1 MKLYHSFFILLLS
14 FLGCREVIVP
24 KPKAFLNLTY
34 PDAIYQKTA
43 LELPFKFDK
52 NKLAVVEGIQHKESS
67 QSLNLNYPLIKAK
80 LYLSYHPLDENLS
93 RYVSE
98 TEFTTK
104 NHAKVAHEV
113 TEQKFENFRT
123 NVFGKMYELTG
134 PVASQCQFYVT
145 DSSQHFL
152 TGSLYFKVKPNYDSI
167 LPAVRYLQKDMIRL
181 VESLEWKF

>member
-1 MKLYHSFFILLLS
+1 MKLYHPIFILMLS
-14 FLGCREVIVP
+14 FIGCREAIVP
-24 KPKAFLNLTY
+24 KPNAFLSLKY
-34 PDAIYQKTA
+34 PDALYQNIA
-43 LELPFKFDK
+43 MDLPIKFDK
-52 NKLAVVEGIQHKESS
+52 NKLAIVEGIKYKKSS
-67 QSLNLNYPLIKAK
+67 QSLNLNYPLLKAK
-80 LYLSYHPLDENLS
+80 LYLSYHPLNENLA

-104 NHAKVAHEV
+104 NHAKVAHEI

-152 TGSLYFKVKPNYDSI
+152 TGAMYFKVKPNYDSI
-167 LPAVRYLQKDMIRL
+167 LPAVRYLQKDIIRL

>member
-1 MKLYHSFFILLLS
+1 MKLYHSVFILLLS
-14 FLGCREVIVP
+14 FLGCREMIVP

-34 PDAIYQKTA
+34 PDAIYQKTT
-43 LELPFKFDK
+43 LDLPFKFDK
-52 NKLAVVEGIQHKESS
+52 NKLAVVEGIQNKESS

-80 LYLSYHPLDENLS
+80 LYLSYHPLNENLS

-123 NVFGKMYELTG
+123 NVFGKMYEFTG

-152 TGSLYFKVKPNYDSI
+152 IGSLYFKVKPNYDSI
-167 LPAVRYLQKDMIRL
+167 LPAVHYLQKDMIRL

>member
-1 MKLYHSFFILLLS
+1 MA
-14 FLGCREVIVP
+14 CREAIVP
-24 KPKAFLNLTY
+24 KPNAFLSLKY
-34 PDAIYQKTA
+34 PDAFYQKIA
-43 LELPFKFDK
+43 LNQPFKFDK
-52 NKLAVVEGIQHKESS
+52 NKLAVVEGIQYKESS
-67 QSLNLNYPLIKAK
+67 QSLNLNYPLLKAK
-80 LYLSYHPLDENLS
+80 LYLSYHPLNENLA

-104 NHAKVAHEV
+104 NHAKVAHQV
-113 TEQKFENFRT
+113 TEQKFENLRT
-123 NVFGKMYELTG
+123 NIFGKMYELTG

-152 TGSLYFKVKPNYDSI
+152 TGALYFKVKPNYDSI

>member
-1 MKLYHSFFILLLS
+1 M
-14 FLGCREVIVP
+14 GCREAIVP
-24 KPKAFLNLTY
+24 KPNAFLSLKY
-34 PDAIYQKTA
+34 PEAFYQKIA
-43 LELPFKFDK
+43 LDQPFKFDK
-52 NKLAVVEGIQHKESS
+52 NKLAVVEGIQYKESS
-67 QSLNLNYPLIKAK
+67 QSLNLNYPLLKAK
-80 LYLSYHPLDENLS
+80 LYLSYHPLNENLA

-104 NHAKVAHEV
+104 NHAKVAHQV
-113 TEQKFENFRT
+113 TEQKFENLRT
-123 NVFGKMYELTG
+123 NIFGKMYELTG

-152 TGSLYFKVKPNYDSI
+152 TGALYFKVKPNYDSI

>member
-1 MKLYHSFFILLLS
+1 MS
-14 FLGCREVIVP
+14 CREGFVP
-24 KPKAFLNLTY
+24 KPNAFLSLKY
-34 PDAIYQKTA
+34 PDALYHNIA
-43 LELPFKFDK
+43 LNLPFKFDK
-52 NKLAVVEGIQHKESS
+52 NKLAIVQVIQNKGNSK
-67 QSLNLNYPLIKAK
+67 SLNLNYPLLKAN

-167 LPAVRYLQKDMIRL
+167 LPAVRYVHKDMIRL

>member
-1 MKLYHSFFILLLS
+1 MA
-14 FLGCREVIVP
+14 CREAIVP
-24 KPKAFLNLTY
+24 KPNAFLSLKY
-34 PDAIYQKTA
+34 PDAFYQKIA
-43 LELPFKFDK
+43 LNQPFKFDK
-52 NKLAVVEGIQHKESS
+52 NKLAVVEGIQYKESS
-67 QSLNLNYPLIKAK
+67 QSLNLNYPLLKAK
-80 LYLSYHPLDENLS
+80 LYLSYHPLNENLA

-104 NHAKVAHEV
+104 NHAKVAHQV
-113 TEQKFENFRT
+113 TEQKFENLRT

-134 PVASQCQFYVT
+134 PVASQSQFYVT

-152 TGSLYFKVKPNYDSI
+152 TGALYFKVKPNYDSI

>member
-1 MKLYHSFFILLLS
+1 MKSTYLTVLMKGSKLHEGTLLKNALCTNAICGPSRASIL
-14 FLGCREVIVP
+14 
-24 KPKAFLNLTY
+24 
-34 PDAIYQKTA
+34 TA
-43 LELPFKFDK
+43 LDLPFKFDK
-52 NKLAVVEGIQHKESS
+52 NKLAVVGSIQHKESS

-80 LYLSYHPLDENLS
+80 LYLSYHALDENLS

-167 LPAVRYLQKDMIRL
+167 LPAVRYLQKDMIQL
-181 VESLEWKF
+181 VQSLEWKF

>member
-1 MKLYHSFFILLLS
+1 MLFFMA
-14 FLGCREVIVP
+14 CREAIVP
-24 KPKAFLNLTY
+24 KPNAFLSLKY
-34 PDAIYQKTA
+34 PDAFYQKIA
-43 LELPFKFDK
+43 LNQPFKFDK
-52 NKLAVVEGIQHKESS
+52 NKLAVVEGIQYKESS
-67 QSLNLNYPLIKAK
+67 QSLNLNYPLLKAK
-80 LYLSYHPLDENLS
+80 LYLSYHPLNENLA

-104 NHAKVAHEV
+104 NHAKVAHQV
-113 TEQKFENFRT
+113 TEQKFENLRT

-152 TGSLYFKVKPNYDSI
+152 TGALYFKVKPNYDSI

>member
-1 MKLYHSFFILLLS
+1 M
-14 FLGCREVIVP
+14 GCRETVVP
-24 KPKAFLNLTY
+24 KPNAYLSLKYPEAF
-34 PDAIYQKTA
+34 YQNIV
-43 LELPFKFDK
+43 LDLPIKFDK
-52 NKLAVVEGIQHKESS
+52 NKLAIVEGIQHREISK
-67 QSLNLNYPLIKAK
+67 SLNLNYPLLKAK
-80 LYLSYHPLDENLS
+80 LYLSYNPLNENLT

-98 TEFTTK
+98 TELNTK
-104 NHAKVAHEV
+104 NHAKVAHEI

-152 TGSLYFKVKPNYDSI
+152 TGALYFKVKPNYDSI

>member
-1 MKLYHSFFILLLS
+1 M
-14 FLGCREVIVP
+14 
-24 KPKAFLNLTY
+24 
-34 PDAIYQKTA
+34 
-43 LELPFKFDK
+43 ELPFKFDK

-67 QSLNLNYPLIKAK
+67 QSLKLNYPLIKAK

-181 VESLEWKF
+181 VESLEWEF

>member
-1 MKLYHSFFILLLS
+1 M
-14 FLGCREVIVP
+14 GCREAIVP
-24 KPKAFLNLTY
+24 KPNAFLSLKY
-34 PDAIYQKTA
+34 PEAFYQKIA
-43 LELPFKFDK
+43 LDQPFKFDK
-52 NKLAVVEGIQHKESS
+52 NKLAVVEGIQYKESS
-67 QSLNLNYPLIKAK
+67 QSLNLNYPLLKAK
-80 LYLSYHPLDENLS
+80 LYLSYHPLNENLA

-104 NHAKVAHEV
+104 NHAKVAHQV
-113 TEQKFENFRT
+113 TEQKFENLRT

-145 DSSQHFL
+145 DSTQHFL
-152 TGSLYFKVKPNYDSI
+152 TGALYFKVKPNYDSI

>member
-1 MKLYHSFFILLLS
+1 M
-14 FLGCREVIVP
+14 GCRETIVP
-24 KPKAFLNLTY
+24 KPNAYLSLKY
-34 PDAIYQKTA
+34 PDAFYQNIA
-43 LELPFKFDK
+43 LDLPVKFDI
-52 NKLAVVEGIQHKESS
+52 NKLAIVEGIQYKESS
-67 QSLNLNYPLIKAK
+67 QSLILNYPLLKAK
-80 LYLSYHPLDENLS
+80 LYLSYHPLNENLT

-104 NHAKVAHEV
+104 NHAKVAHEI

-167 LPAVRYLQKDMIRL
+167 LPAVRYLQKDMIQL
-181 VESLEWKF
+181 VQSCLLYTSDAADE

>member
-1 MKLYHSFFILLLS
+1 MKLYHPIFILMLS
-14 FLGCREVIVP
+14 FIGCREAVVP

-34 PDAIYQKTA
+34 PDAFYQEIA
-43 LELPFKFDK
+43 LDLPFKFDK
-52 NKLAVVEGIQHKESS
+52 NKLAVIEGIQHKESS
-67 QSLNLNYPLIKAK
+67 QSLNLNYPLLKGK
-80 LYLSYHPLDENLS
+80 LFLSYHPLNYDLT

-113 TEQKFENFRT
+113 TEQKFENFQT

-167 LPAVRYLQKDMIRL
+167 LPAVRYIQKDMIRL

>member
-1 MKLYHSFFILLLS
+1 MA
-14 FLGCREVIVP
+14 CREAIVP
-24 KPKAFLNLTY
+24 KPNAFLSLKY
-34 PDAIYQKTA
+34 PDAFYQKIA
-43 LELPFKFDK
+43 LNQPFKFDK
-52 NKLAVVEGIQHKESS
+52 NKLAVVEGIQYKESS
-67 QSLNLNYPLIKAK
+67 QSLNLNYPLLKAK
-80 LYLSYHPLDENLS
+80 LYLSYHPLNENLA

-104 NHAKVAHEV
+104 NHAKVAHQV
-113 TEQKFENFRT
+113 TEQKFENLRT

-152 TGSLYFKVKPNYDSI
+152 TGALYFKVKPNYDSI

>member
-1 MKLYHSFFILLLS
+1 M
-14 FLGCREVIVP
+14 GCREAIVP
-24 KPKAFLNLTY
+24 KPNAFLSLKY
-34 PDAIYQKTA
+34 PDAFYQKIA
-43 LELPFKFDK
+43 LDQPVKFDK
-52 NKLAVVEGIQHKESS
+52 NKLAVVEGIQYKESS
-67 QSLNLNYPLIKAK
+67 QSLNLNYPLLKAK
-80 LYLSYHPLDENLS
+80 LYLSYHPLNENLA

-104 NHAKVAHEV
+104 NHAKVAHLV
-113 TEQKFENFRT
+113 TEQKFENLRT

-152 TGSLYFKVKPNYDSI
+152 TGALYFKVKPNYDSI